1 MAKAEKLLK
10 ERGLAAIEKRADRVT
25 SEGRLFVKIAG
36 DKAVLAEITCETDFV
51 AKNADFIACGETI
64 CDKALA
70 ANASEVT
77 PDLTAV
83 LVDLAQKIRENM
95 KVTRVKVVPISS
107 GTAASKYVHSD
118 GKTASL
124 VVVKADP
131 ASAAENVAVKEF
143 AFDCCLHLA
152 AFTPAYTERS
162 QVSAEY
168 LKEQEGIF
176 TKQAEL
182 LDKPDNVKQG
192 IIKGKLNKHL
202 ADICFVD
209 QLFVKD
215 DKVSVAKKLD
225 EVGKKAGAK
234 LSFEQALYW
243 RLGA

>member
-1 MAKAEKLLK
+1 
-10 ERGLAAIEKRADRVT
+10 
-25 SEGRLFVKIAG
+25 
-36 DKAVLAEITCETDFV
+36 
-51 AKNADFIACGETI
+51 
-64 CDKALA
+64 
-70 ANASEVT
+70 
-77 PDLTAV
+77 
-83 LVDLAQKIRENM
+83 M

-107 GTAASKYVHSD
+107 GTAAAKYVHSD

-131 ASAAENVAVKEF
+131 ASAAADAGVKEF

-162 QVSAEY
+162 QVDAAY
-168 LKEQEGIF
+168 LKEQEAIF
-176 TKQAEL
+176 TAQAAS

-192 IIKGKLNKHL
+192 IVKGKLNKHL

-215 DKVSVAKKLD
+215 DKVSVAKKL
-225 EVGKKAGAK
+225 EETGKKAGAK
-234 LSFEQALYW
+234 LSFETALYW